1 MSTDPAAVC
10 GDVGGA
16 ITCTAAIADQSNSP
30 YSHGSSRLSAEP
42 QGRIEV
48 YNENIGGWG
57 TVCGHW
63 VSKND
68 EICF

>member
-10 GDVGGA
+10 GDAGGA
-16 ITCTAAIADQSNSP
+16 VSCAAAIAAEMDHP
-30 YSHGSSRLSAEP
+30 HSHGDARLSAEP

-63 VSKND
+63 L
-68 EICF
+68 